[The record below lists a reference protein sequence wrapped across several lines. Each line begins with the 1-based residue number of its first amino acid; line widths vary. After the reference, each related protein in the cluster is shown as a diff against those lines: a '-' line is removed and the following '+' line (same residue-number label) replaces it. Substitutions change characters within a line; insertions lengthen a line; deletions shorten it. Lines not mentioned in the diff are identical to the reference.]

1 MIQIKNINV
10 GLYGIAIKE
19 KEVLADEA
27 KFNKFFHSAKAYID
41 KHTYVGYVII
51 MYESP
56 EVRDITFV
64 LAKVMGYK
72 TAVAI
77 PDVLMVEGRSLRE

>member
-1 MIQIKNINV
+1 MIQIKNISV

-19 KEVLADEA
+19 KEVLADEG
-27 KFNKFFHSAKAYID
+27 KFNEFFHSAKAYID
-41 KHTYVGYVII
+41 KHTYVGYVIV

-56 EVRDITFV
+56 EIRNKALV

-77 PDVLMVEGRSLRE
+77 PDVLMVEGRCLRE